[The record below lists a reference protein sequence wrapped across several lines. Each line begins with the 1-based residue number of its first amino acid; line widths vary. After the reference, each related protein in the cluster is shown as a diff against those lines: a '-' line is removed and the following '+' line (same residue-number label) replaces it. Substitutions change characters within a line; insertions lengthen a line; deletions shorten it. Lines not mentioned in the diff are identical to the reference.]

1 VTPTPVPVD
10 THRSNSGGDRQLPV
24 SELGIYIL
32 PGRVNDPDRGLREAT
47 DAERIGFRRVW
58 LAERYDLKEA
68 GVVCGAVAASTTA
81 IRVATGV
88 VADSVRSPLMTAAL
102 GATMQ
107 GMFPGRFALGIGR
120 GDRRVLE
127 PQGFRHSNLARF
139 EDYIQ
144 IVKRLW
150 TGDVVTYDGPLG
162 KFPSMCLVDRPEGPP
177 PELLYGTFGTPKAIE
192 MAARHFDGIILTPY
206 LTVDAVR
213 RAAILVREAV
223 ERNGRDPKRFRIVHE
238 IVTAPDYDAAQE
250 LAVVAA
256 RAVTN
261 FQMPVIGELFVSLNG
276 WDLDDLDRLRAHPL
290 FENMRTKVA
299 DQQYRR
305 LDLLDAAK
313 LLPRHWLED
322 SAGLGSSADVCDRLR
337 EYLDAGADEIVIH
350 GSSPMD
356 NRDVVRIWRERDA
369 LRQVNAR

>member
-1 VTPTPVPVD
+1 VTPTPIPVD
-10 THRSNSGGDRQLPV
+10 THRSSSGGDGQPPV

-177 PELLYGTFGTPKAIE
+177 PELLYGTFGTPKAVE
-192 MAARHFDGIILTPY
+192 MSVRHFDGIILPPH
-206 LTVDAVR
+206 LTVEAVR
-213 RAAILVREAV
+213 QVATRVRGAI
-223 ERNGRDPKRFRIVHE
+223 ERNGGDPKRFRIVQE
-238 IVTAPDYDAAQE
+238 VITAPDYDAAQE

-256 RAVTN
+256 RSVTY
-261 FQMPVIGELFVSLNG
+261 FQMPVVGELYASING
-276 WDLDDLDRLRAHPL
+276 WDEDELKKLRAHPL
-290 FENMRTKVA
+290 FGNMRTQIA
-299 DQQYRR
+299 DQQYGRV
-305 LDLLDAAK
+305 DLLDAAK
-313 LLPRHWLED
+313 LVPRHWLED
-322 SAGLGSSADVCDRLR
+322 SAALPSAADVCERLR
-337 EYLDAGADEIVIH
+337 EYLDAGVDEIVIH
-350 GSSPMD
+350 GSSPVD
-356 NRDVVRIWRERDA
+356 NSEVVRIWRERYA
-369 LRQVNAR
+369 QPVVNVR